1 MKTSKNFWFF
11 SEALPPQP
19 LSSKEILSSLFNPP
33 LAKNP
38 PVTNGII
45 LQQYDY
51 GEDRCKNL

>member
-33 LAKNP
+33 
-38 PVTNGII
+38 T
-45 LQQYDY
+45 
-51 GEDRCKNL
+51 GEKSPSYKWYNFAAV